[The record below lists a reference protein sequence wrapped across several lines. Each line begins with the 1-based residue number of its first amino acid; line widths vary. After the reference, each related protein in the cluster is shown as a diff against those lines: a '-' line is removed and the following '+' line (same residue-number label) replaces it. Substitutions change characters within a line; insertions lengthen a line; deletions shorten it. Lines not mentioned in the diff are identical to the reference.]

1 MTGVVTF
8 EQLQW
13 IIGLIIA
20 AGCGVAGFLFWVYRI
35 VVALRGEFNAQIR
48 ERDTAG
54 QLERE
59 RAKLIES
66 ELAKELSEYKV
77 LVAERYA
84 TKDGV
89 TAAVGR
95 MEQAIERLT
104 SMVHES
110 VERITNRMD
119 RILEGRDAQ
128 APRSRPRSGS

>member
-1 MTGVVTF
+1 MTGMVTF

-35 VVALRGEFNAQIR
+35 VIGLRQEFNAQIR

-54 QLERE
+54 QLEKE

-119 RILEGRDAQ
+119 RILEGRDSPS
-128 APRSRPRSGS
+128 PRSRTRSGS